1 MPTNLLLAL
10 LVLSPA
16 VVERVL
22 AVVGG
27 RPVLLSETRTLQ
39 EVRGVARAAALD
51 LMVDETLMYEQASRT
66 PQAAVSAPEVESA
79 REALYE
85 KRPDLRSEVA
95 RADLT
100 RLLKR
105 QLSILKYVD
114 FRFRPQVRPTDGE
127 VQRAYA
133 EEQGSRPDAP
143 AFDTVAEALR
153 DRLVRRQ
160 LDLKVEAWIKELR
173 AATEIRLVSP

>member
-1 MPTNLLLAL
+1 MPTSLLLAL
-10 LVLSPA
+10 LLLSPA

-27 RPVLLSETRTLQ
+27 RPVLLSETLALQ
-39 EVRGVARAAALD
+39 EVRGVAPAAALE
-51 LMVDETLMYEQASRT
+51 LMVDETLMYDQASRT
-66 PQAAVSAPEVESA
+66 PQAVVSGEEVESA

-85 KRPDLRSEVA
+85 KRPELRAQVT
-95 RADLT
+95 RADLA

-114 FRFRPQVRPTDGE
+114 FRFRPQARPTAVE
-127 VQRAYA
+127 VQRAYD
-133 EEQGSRPDAP
+133 EEYGSRPDA
-143 AFDTVAEALR
+143 AALDTVQGALR
-153 DRLVRRQ
+153 DRLLRRQ
-160 LDLKVEAWIKELR
+160 LDSKVEGWIKELR